1 MMNSPSSGTL
11 TLQDVVMNQTGD
23 EIMKLLETLYEDG
36 HTIVVVTHEE
46 NIARNARRIVRLR
59 DGIIESD
66 EESG

>member
-1 MMNSPSSGTL
+1 MQLGMIGLGRMGANMARRL
-11 TLQDVVMNQTGD
+11 
-23 EIMKLLETLYEDG
+23 MKNG

-59 DGIIESD
+59 DGRIESD